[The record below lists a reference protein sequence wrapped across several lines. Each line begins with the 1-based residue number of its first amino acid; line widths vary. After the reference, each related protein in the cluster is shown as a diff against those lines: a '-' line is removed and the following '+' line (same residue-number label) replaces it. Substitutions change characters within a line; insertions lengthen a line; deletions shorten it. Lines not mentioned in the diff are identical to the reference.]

1 MPKAQEYAIL
11 WVDDLKED
19 SLGEN
24 NYFDF
29 WYNIYLKHDKKEVFC
44 MDINIIKQLCFEHK
58 IKWSTHAAARIRER
72 GIKRSDVLCCLSD
85 GEVIEDYPE
94 DFPFPSCLV
103 FGHATNGSVI
113 HVVVGYDMEYL
124 YIVTAYI
131 PDNTKFEEDLKTRK
145 ER

>member
-1 MPKAQEYAIL
+1 MRKTLRYRAVIQAGGKGTRMSEITDDRIPKPMLQIAGKPMIL
-11 WVDDLKED
+11 WQ
-19 SLGEN
+19 
-24 NYFDF
+24 
-29 WYNIYLKHDKKEVFC
+29 
-44 MDINIIKQLCFEHK
+44 MEH
-58 IKWSTHAAARIRER
+58 IARY
-72 GIKRSDVLCCLSD
+72 GIKDFVIITGHL

-131 PDNTKFEEDLKTRK
+131 PDTTKFEEDLKTRK